1 MTATFGGQGE
11 AGAVTLVGN
20 DPCKLAP
27 FLGDQI
33 EMNVLILIYRMGC
46 LLQYIG
52 IFPDIRVG
60 RVNDMRGV
68 IGVRKPIKQ
77 NGIRLNYVCVAN
89 ASAFEECLFLAED
102 KRHRI
107 A

>member
-1 MTATFGGQGE
+1 
-11 AGAVTLVGN
+11 LH
-20 DPCKLAP
+20 
-27 FLGDQI
+27 I
-33 EMNVLILIYRMGC
+33 LILIDRMGC

-52 IFPDIRVG
+52 VFTDIRVG

-68 IGVRKPIKQ
+68 IGVRKPTKQ

-89 ASAFEECLFLAED
+89 ASAFDERLLLAED
-102 KRHRI
+102 KRHWI